1 MKKFLSNLFILLF
14 IITMVPSFVF
24 AEDEKKEEE
33 VKKEPIKIYEFYG
46 DGCGYCAASFQYFE
60 SLEEKY
66 GDYFD
71 LVKYEVWKSEEN
83 TALMEAVAKAY
94 NETTNGVL
102 YIVIGDYTLNGYS
115 EEDNDDILNNII
127 KEYEKDED
135 SRVTTAKDVIA
146 KFKFESNEPNGVVVA
161 IVVGVIV
168 VLGIVI
174 VVKAR
179 EE

>member
-1 MKKFLSNLFILLF
+1 MSR
-14 IITMVPSFVF
+14 S
-24 AEDEKKEEE
+24 
-33 VKKEPIKIYEFYG
+33 
-46 DGCGYCAASFQYFE
+46 
-60 SLEEKY
+60 
-66 GDYFD
+66 D
-71 LVKYEVWKSEEN
+71 LVCSISERFQC
-83 TALMEAVAKAY
+83 TDVCYVLFDAV
-94 NETTNGVL
+94 
-102 YIVIGDYTLNGYS
+102 GYS

-135 SRVTTAKDVIA
+135 SRVTTARDVIA
-146 KFKFESNEPNGVVVA
+146 KFKFESNDPNGVVVA